1 MSVERYGLYED
12 PTTHTFVMNP
22 QNGGLWV
29 RWEDFKAVF
38 DLLVEA
44 DRCVIWEHNP
54 GAAQDL
60 QGRIEQFTIGTRTWG
75 SDPTEEY
82 ADGRDFTPPYEP

>member
-1 MSVERYGLYED
+1 MNVERYGLYED
-12 PTTHTFVMNP
+12 PSSHAFAMNP
-22 QNGGLWV
+22 QNGGQWV

-54 GAAQDL
+54 GVAGGFQE
-60 QGRIEQFTIGTRTWG
+60 RVERFTIDTRNWG
-75 SDPTEEY
+75 NGPTEES